1 MNYLGETIH
10 RYSLTFAALASLREK
25 SSFVTFVPSWWKLS
39 LVLWLRLCRAV
50 VNISSQQTQK
60 NLSSQPSGSLAVDG
74 RK

>member
-39 LVLWLRLCRAV
+39 LVLVAALPRCGKYLFTANPEEPKFTTFR
-50 VNISSQQTQK
+50 QF
-60 NLSSQPSGSLAVDG
+60 G
-74 RK
+74 R